1 VDKAYSE
8 ASDAWSFGVLL
19 WEMVTGRV
27 PWEEEEA
34 LQVAMRVGKE
44 GHTLPVPPGCDEVLA
59 ELMVS
64 CWEQDPARRYTS
76 SSTLACCSCGV
87 ANQDRTRSP
96 KLNERSQAHL
106 RRNAHTAA
114 GPL

>member
-1 VDKAYSE
+1 MLTPPRPKPLSTEAIVDKAYSE

-64 CWEQDPARRYTS
+64 CWEQDPARRYTAGNPR
-76 SSTLACCSCGV
+76 LLLV
-87 ANQDRTRSP
+87 WHRQPRSHS
-96 KLNERSQAHL
+96 LTSI
-106 RRNAHTAA
+106 
-114 GPL
+114 